1 MSGNTQ
7 ALLALARSKVAF
19 EIHEY
24 RVTAREVA
32 ASEGTYGESV
42 AATLGVPPERL
53 FKTLVA
59 EVDGRPA
66 VAIVPV
72 NTQLALKVL
81 AAAAGGKR
89 ARMAAPEDAE
99 RWTGYV
105 TGGISPFGQKRRLPF
120 FADASLAAQDT
131 VYVSGGR
138 RGLQVELAPG
148 ALIALQAARLVEGLG
163 STRGGTARG

>member
-1 MSGNTQ
+1 MTAGNTQ
-7 ALLALARSKVAF
+7 ALLALARAKVAF
-19 EIHEY
+19 ETHEY
-24 RVTAREVA
+24 EVTA
-32 ASEGTYGESV
+32 SENTYGESV

-59 EVDGRPA
+59 EVDGRPG
-66 VAIVPV
+66 VALVPV
-72 NTQLALKVL
+72 NGQLVLKAL

-89 ARMAAPEDAE
+89 ARMAASMDAE

-120 FADASLAAQDT
+120 FVDASIAAQDT

-138 RGLQVELAPG
+138 RGLQVEVAPRDLVALLA
-148 ALIALQAARLVEGLG
+148 AQLVEGLG
-163 STRGGTARG
+163 C

>member
-1 MSGNTQ
+1 MVAGNTQ
-7 ALLALARSKVAF
+7 ALLALARAKVAF

-24 RVTAREVA
+24 EVTA
-32 ASEGTYGESV
+32 SEATYGESV

-53 FKTLVA
+53 FKTLVT
-59 EVDGRPA
+59 EIDGQPA

-72 NTQLALKVL
+72 NGQLVLKAL

-89 ARMAAPEDAE
+89 ARMAVTEDAE

-105 TGGISPFGQKRRLPF
+105 AGGISPFGQKRRLPF
-120 FADASLAAQDT
+120 FVDSMIASHDT

-148 ALIALQAARLVEGLG
+148 DLIALQAAQIVEGLG
-163 STRGGTARG
+163 G

>member
-1 MSGNTQ
+1 MVAGNTQ
-7 ALLALARSKVAF
+7 ALLALARAKVSF
-19 EIHEY
+19 ETHEY
-24 RVTAREVA
+24 EVT

-59 EVDGRPA
+59 EIDGEPA

-72 NTQLALKVL
+72 NRQLVLKAL
-81 AAAAGGKR
+81 AGAAGGKR
-89 ARMAAPEDAE
+89 ARMSAPADAE

-120 FADASLAAQDT
+120 FVDASIATHAT
-131 VYVSGGR
+131 IFVSGGR
-138 RGLQVELAPG
+138 RGLQVEIAPG
-148 ALIALQAARLVEGLG
+148 DLIALQSACLVDGLG
-163 STRGGTARG
+163 SPRGDTGGN